1 MDDNVENPVRNEK
14 RQHKFVKIASILTVF
29 LLIASALLFCFR
41 DSIFSCFAA
50 KMIEKA
56 ADSYISDQKDGDIV
70 PENDIPALQDIAAS
84 ALRQD
89 LPGVNGSSSSLTGF
103 IVSMDQDETNISVG
117 GEDFS
122 VLADS
127 QYENLMQMAE
137 TMKNPAFQAFAGEF
151 AAAISDEIGNP
162 QGGEEMFNAMF
173 KAANS
178 KKAQEL
184 AKKYANNPEFIKA
197 MSELRKMSV
206 QNVRDSSKKESGKET
221 NTKSSM
227 PDSSKKVQPV
237 GNVRRPGA
245 DYSSGSPLDE

>member
-1 MDDNVENPVRNEK
+1 MDDNVENPVGNEK
-14 RQHKFVKIASILTVF
+14 RQHKFIKFASILTVF
-29 LLIASALLFCFR
+29 LLIASALLFYFR
-41 DSIFSCFAA
+41 DRIFSYFAA

-70 PENDIPALQDIAAS
+70 QENDISALQDIATR

-89 LPGVNGSSSSLTGF
+89 LSGVNASTSSLTGF
-103 IVSMDQDETNISVG
+103 IVSMDQDETNVSDS

-197 MSELRKMSV
+197 MNELKKMAV
-206 QNVRDSSKKESGKET
+206 PKGKGT
-221 NTKSSM
+221 NAKSSM
-227 PDSSKKVQPV
+227 PDSLKKIQPV
-237 GNVRRPGA
+237 GIGKRPGA

>member
-1 MDDNVENPVRNEK
+1 MDNNVENPVKNEK

-29 LLIASALLFCFR
+29 LIIASALLFCFSDR
-41 DSIFSCFAA
+41 IFSYFAA

-56 ADSYISDQKDGDIV
+56 ADSYISDQKDSDIV
-70 PENDIPALQDIAAS
+70 PENDISALQDIAAR

-89 LPGVNGSSSSLTGF
+89 LSGVNASSSSLTGF
-103 IVSMDQDETNISVG
+103 IVSMDQDEMNVSAG
-117 GEDFS
+117 GDDFS

-184 AKKYANNPEFIKA
+184 AKKYSNNPEFIKA
-197 MSELRKMSV
+197 MNELKKMAV
-206 QNVRDSSKKESGKET
+206 PKGKGI
-221 NTKSSM
+221 NAKSSM
-227 PDSSKKVQPV
+227 PDSSKKIQPV
-237 GNVRRPGA
+237 GNGKRPGA